1 MVTKLYDRVCID
13 AFTRELDLAKIFED
27 APIESAISCHEFW
40 SWYVEKGALIR
51 FPNILIGRKCVV
63 KGKVTLGV
71 NVGGKGYIQ
80 YYVNT

>member
-40 SWYVEKGALIR
+40 SWDVEKGPSIR
-51 FPNILIGRKCVV
+51 FRNIVIGRKCVV
-63 KGKVTLGV
+63 KGKVALGV
-71 NVGGKGYIQ
+71 NVGGEGYIFK
-80 YYVNT
+80 T